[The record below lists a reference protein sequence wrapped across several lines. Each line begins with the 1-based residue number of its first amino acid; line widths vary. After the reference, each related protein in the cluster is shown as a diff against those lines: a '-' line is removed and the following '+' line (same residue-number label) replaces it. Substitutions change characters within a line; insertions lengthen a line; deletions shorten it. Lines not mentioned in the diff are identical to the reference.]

1 MQQYIIDFVNSATE
15 ADINAYLDSCGA
27 TIIKSFNAFEK
38 VVLVECLEVPPAS
51 DLVEHIKDDDHTNHI
66 KLLTTIPIQMPVLPA
81 EGSKTVQVSEQKDW
95 WKVYSGSVVD
105 LDAPSFQLPLSGAG
119 SVVYLLDS
127 GIKLDHPEFEG
138 ADIECLYSLTDDFV
152 DRKGHGTALASVIVG
167 KTCGITNAKLKV
179 VKLFD
184 TEVPTRLSDFLGAMD
199 AVYNDFATNNS
210 YGIMNCSWAI
220 ARNEYIEAKMQAL
233 FRAGIQIVVASGN
246 DGSDIGDVTPAAMPE
261 SIVVGA
267 YNSSLLPCD
276 FSDYTGT
283 SAISVTSGSTNGGK
297 LSGWAPGEDIY
308 AAKLDGSCGFSS
320 GTSISAAI
328 HSAIIAYNVALPPYQ
343 FDDSV
348 NAIWNNATRNNVSF
362 LAKRGLLML
371 DDPKY
376 ENSPNLVSL
385 LITDMSEPYKNAR
398 PALFAAIF
406 AGAPFRIVMFNPM
419 SISSVILHDP
429 LPSGMS
435 INQSGILSGYVD
447 SVEGDEEEHTV
458 SLSITDLD
466 GNNSD
471 GILKIRILKIL
482 PQHTRASYDVNPIIP
497 YQLNLN
503 NCVNEAR
510 FCSTHEDCVGFS
522 CDSPSVYVC
531 SCPTKPGS
539 CACRERDPNPAP
551 FAFTDIALNAPGPTV
566 IGTTNTVNITGIVGP
581 ITLDFRTANGSLQA
595 SGSGFAVGDST
606 VSIYVNGIA
615 IPAAPVNN
623 MSFFAPPNRTNQTQF
638 QKITVYN
645 NDAIYVEYQ
654 LTAGGDDGD
663 GAGTSNIPLW
673 TVSND
678 SSGNTVLDTFSI
690 SGSTTT

>member
-1 MQQYIIDFVNSATE
+1 MQQYIIDFVNSATDAE
-15 ADINAYLDSCGA
+15 INAYLDSCGA

-38 VVLVECLEVPPAS
+38 VVLVECLGIPPAS
-51 DLVEHIKDDDHTNHI
+51 DIVEHIKDDDHTNHI

-199 AVYNDFATNNS
+199 AVYNDFATNNL

-220 ARNEYIEAKMQAL
+220 ARNEYIEAKMQTL

-267 YNSSLLPCD
+267 YNASLLPCN

-308 AAKLDGSCGFSS
+308 AAKLDGGYGFSS
-320 GTSISAAI
+320 GTSMSAAI
-328 HSAIIAYNVALPPYQ
+328 HSAIIAYNVTLPPFQ

-362 LAKRGLLML
+362 LAKKGLLML

-376 ENSPNLVSL
+376 QNSPNLVSL
-385 LITDMSEPYKNAR
+385 LITDMSEPYKNVSPR
-398 PALFAAIF
+398 LFAAIF
-406 AGAPFRIVMFNPM
+406 TGTPFRIVMFNPM
-419 SISSVILHDP
+419 SVSAVTLHDP

-435 INQSGILSGYVD
+435 INQGGVLSGYID
-447 SVEGDEEEHTV
+447 SVEGDEEEHTF

-466 GNNSD
+466 GDTSD
-471 GILKIRILKIL
+471 GILKIRILKLL
-482 PQHTRASYDVNPIIP
+482 PQHTRASYDVNAIVP

-503 NCVNEAR
+503 NCDQQPTVCDNGS
-510 FCSTHEDCVGFS
+510 CPYS
-522 CDSPSVYVC
+522 CDS
-531 SCPTKPGS
+531 GS
-539 CACRERDPNPAP
+539 CTCD
-551 FAFTDIALNAPGPTV
+551 TK
-566 IGTTNTVNITGIVGP
+566 
-581 ITLDFRTANGSLQA
+581 Q
-595 SGSGFAVGDST
+595 
-606 VSIYVNGIA
+606 
-615 IPAAPVNN
+615 
-623 MSFFAPPNRTNQTQF
+623 NQCF
-638 QKITVYN
+638 CV
-645 NDAIYVEYQ
+645 
-654 LTAGGDDGD
+654 
-663 GAGTSNIPLW
+663 
-673 TVSND
+673 
-678 SSGNTVLDTFSI
+678 
-690 SGSTTT
+690 

>member
-127 GIKLDHPEFEG
+127 GIKLDHPEFED

-199 AVYNDFATNNS
+199 AVYNDFATNTS

-320 GTSISAAI
+320 GTSMSAAI
-328 HSAIIAYNVALPPYQ
+328 HSAIIAYNVTLPPFQ

-362 LAKRGLLML
+362 LAKKGLLML

-376 ENSPNLVSL
+376 QNSPNLVSL
-385 LITDMSEPYKNAR
+385 LITDMSEPYKNGYST
-398 PALFAAIF
+398 LFAPIF
-406 AGAPFRIVMFNPM
+406 AGAPFRISLFNPM
-419 SISSVILHDP
+419 NVSSVTLHDP

-435 INQSGILSGYVD
+435 INQSGVLSGYVD
-447 SVEGDEEEHTV
+447 SVEGDREDHSF

-466 GNNSD
+466 GNTSD
-471 GILKIRILKIL
+471 GSLKIRILKIL
-482 PQHTRASYDVNPIIP
+482 PQHTASYDVNAIIP
-497 YQLNLN
+497 YQLNIN
-503 NCVNEAR
+503 NCDGE
-510 FCSTHEDCVGFS
+510 S
-522 CDSPSVYVC
+522 
-531 SCPTKPGS
+531 GS
-539 CACRERDPNPAP
+539 CFSRECE
-551 FAFTDIALNAPGPTV
+551 
-566 IGTTNTVNITGIVGP
+566 
-581 ITLDFRTANGSLQA
+581 
-595 SGSGFAVGDST
+595 SGFVC
-606 VSIYVNGIA
+606 
-615 IPAAPVNN
+615 
-623 MSFFAPPNRTNQTQF
+623 Q
-638 QKITVYN
+638 
-645 NDAIYVEYQ
+645 
-654 LTAGGDDGD
+654 DD
-663 GAGTSNIPLW
+663 LK
-673 TVSND
+673 
-678 SSGNTVLDTFSI
+678 SGLCVCV
-690 SGSTTT
+690 

>member
-51 DLVEHIKDDDHTNHI
+51 DIVEHIKDDDHTNHI

-127 GIKLDHPEFEG
+127 GVKLDHPEFEG

-167 KTCGITNAKLKV
+167 KTCGITNTKLKV

-199 AVYNDFATNNS
+199 AVYNDFATNNL

-220 ARNEYIEAKMQAL
+220 ERNEYVEAKMQKL
-233 FRAGIQIVVASGN
+233 FFAGVQIVVAAGN
-246 DGSDIGDVTPAAMPE
+246 TGDDIGNVTPAAMPE

-308 AAKLDGSCGFSS
+308 VATLDGSYNFGA
-320 GTSISAAI
+320 GTSMSAAI
-328 HSAIIAYNVALPPYQ
+328 HSAILAYNVTLPAFQ
-343 FDDSV
+343 FDDDTRIAWHDSTK
-348 NAIWNNATRNNVSF
+348 NNMTFFS
-362 LAKRGLLML
+362 KKDLLKL

-376 ENSPNLVSL
+376 QNCPNLVSF
-385 LITDMSEPYKNAR
+385 LITDTAAPYENNILTS
-398 PALFAAIF
+398 LFASIPV
-406 AGAPFRIVMFNPM
+406 GRISRTILFNPNM
-419 SISSVILHDP
+419 VSSVTLHDS
-429 LPSGMS
+429 LPAGMVLS
-435 INQSGILSGYVD
+435 KHGILSAYITEPVQGGIDNPDRVNYSISLTVTDVFGNSTD
-447 SVEGDEEEHTV
+447 ST
-458 SLSITDLD
+458 LSIAVVNIAFDLVPVNPNAAIPYTLNFYCN
-466 GNNSD
+466 GQAQFCNSD
-471 GILKIRILKIL
+471 QQCPDG
-482 PQHTRASYDVNPIIP
+482 
-497 YQLNLN
+497 
-503 NCVNEAR
+503 R
-510 FCSTHEDCVGFS
+510 FSCPDFLDCV
-522 CDSPSVYVC
+522 CD
-531 SCPTKPGS
+531 
-539 CACRERDPNPAP
+539 DPKGRGECQC
-551 FAFTDIALNAPGPTV
+551 F
-566 IGTTNTVNITGIVGP
+566 
-581 ITLDFRTANGSLQA
+581 
-595 SGSGFAVGDST
+595 
-606 VSIYVNGIA
+606 
-615 IPAAPVNN
+615 
-623 MSFFAPPNRTNQTQF
+623 
-638 QKITVYN
+638 
-645 NDAIYVEYQ
+645 
-654 LTAGGDDGD
+654 
-663 GAGTSNIPLW
+663 
-673 TVSND
+673 
-678 SSGNTVLDTFSI
+678 
-690 SGSTTT
+690 